1 MHEAD
6 GTVFVVD
13 DDAGVRKSLSL
24 SLSRRGYHVESY
36 DSAEAFLGGLDD
48 TKPGCLILDVRMPG
62 LSGLD
67 LQKAL
72 ADRNVRIPIIF
83 VTGHGDV
90 PMSVEALRG
99 GALDFLEKPFPQET
113 LLARVDEALNR
124 ARESAGEAARGS
136 EIRARLALLTARERE
151 VFDLLVAGPAD
162 QSSKQ
167 SARTLGIS
175 HRTVEHHR
183 SRIMEK
189 TGANSLPDLVGMS
202 RYRD

>member
-124 ARESAGEAARGS
+124 ARESAGQAARGS

-167 SARTLGIS
+167 IARTLGIS